1 MGDLFHENV
10 PFEFIERV
18 WETMCQTR
26 LNHTFQILTK
36 RPWRMHQF
44 VSEFNT
50 NALGGITPKGIW
62 LGVTAEDQQ
71 RADERI
77 PLLLQTPAAVRF
89 VSVEP
94 MLGHIDLKDWGVPP
108 LEWTID
114 TTRLLNWVIIGCESG
129 PNRRPMK
136 LEWAID
142 LVHQCKAAGVAC
154 FVKQLDID
162 GRVSKNPNEW
172 PEELRVRE
180 YPT

>member
-1 MGDLFHENV
+1 V

-50 NALGGITPKGIW
+50 NALGGIIPKGIW
-62 LGVTAEDQQ
+62 LSVTAENQEE
-71 RADERI
+71 ADRRVPE
-77 PLLLQTPAAVRF
+77 LLRTPAAVRG

-94 MLGHIDLKDWGVPP
+94 MLGPVDLISAGGILNGVYPG
-108 LEWTID
+108 
-114 TTRLLNWVIIGCESG
+114 LNWVIIGCESG

-142 LVHQCKAAGVAC
+142 LVRQCKAAGVAC

-162 GRVSKNPNEW
+162 GKVSKNPDEW